1 MKKFLLALLTAVTA
15 AALFCGAAAP
25 VATYSASYDAPA
37 GINAIVVQ
45 DNSAAVILQ
54 AADIDHIRADYTYTS
69 SYAFESSKLYDFTV
83 AGSTLTVTKTRE
95 PNASL
100 IIQSEDTRSCTLT
113 LQVPR
118 QTLANITV
126 STTNDSITL
135 AGVSAQTASLTTD
148 NGRIE
153 VSNFNGSTLSGT
165 TRNGKITM
173 SGVTSQNVA
182 ATIQNSGTLKLENI
196 SANVCNAKVQNGSI
210 TGSVIGS
217 GSSYGFE
224 LAAGGGKI
232 RVSDASD
239 KNFLFFGKDT
249 LQQNADAPN
258 KLNLATP
265 RTATLRSSSSVKRT
279 LKMPVQHL
287 PHRHFFLSGYGQL
300 SQLTPMTTTPR
311 MTRMMPVARL
321 RVLASALLAKT
332 AAMRAHSRVK
342 PTQSTQTCQSGAP
355 PMAKWL
361 TAPVRAVK
369 VMMNTLVPTAVFS
382 S

>member
-15 AALFCGAAAP
+15 AAFFCGAAAS

-83 AGSTLTVTKTRE
+83 AGSTLTVTKTRS
-95 PNASL
+95 PTLL

-135 AGVSAQTASLTTD
+135 NGVSAQTASLTTD

-165 TRNGKITM
+165 TRNGKDHHEWRHLPEC
-173 SGVTSQNVA
+173 GRHHPEQRHPRWKTSLPTSATPRCRTA
-182 ATIQNSGTLKLENI
+182 ASPAPRRQRQPTALSCRRRR
-196 SANVCNAKVQNGSI
+196 S
-210 TGSVIGS
+210 
-217 GSSYGFE
+217 
-224 LAAGGGKI
+224 KI
-232 RVSDASD
+232 RVSDAND
-239 KNFLFFGKDT
+239 KNFLSRQGH

-258 KLNLATP
+258 KLNLATKNGD
-265 RTATLRSSSSVKRT
+265 VE
-279 LKMPVQHL
+279 VE
-287 PHRHFFLSGYGQL
+287 F
-300 SQLTPMTTTPR
+300 
-311 MTRMMPVARL
+311 
-321 RVLASALLAKT
+321 
-332 AAMRAHSRVK
+332 
-342 PTQSTQTCQSGAP
+342 
-355 PMAKWL
+355 
-361 TAPVRAVK
+361 VR
-369 VMMNTLVPTAVFS
+369 
-382 S
+382 

>member
-37 GINAIVVQ
+37 GINTIVVQ
-45 DNSAAVILQ
+45 DSSAAVVLQ
-54 AADIDHIRADYTYTS
+54 AADIDHIHADYTYTS

-95 PNASL
+95 PNSSL
-100 IIQSEDTRSCTLT
+100 IIQSQDTRSCTLT

-135 AGVSAQTASLTTD
+135 DGVSAQTASLTTD

-153 VSNFNGSTLSGT
+153 VSNFNGTSLSGT
-165 TRNGKITM
+165 TRN
-173 SGVTSQNVA
+173 VTSQNVA

-210 TGSVIGS
+210 TGSVIGN
-217 GSSYGFE
+217 GNSYGFE

-239 KNFLFFGKDT
+239 KNFLFSGKDT

-258 KLNLATP
+258 KLNLATKNGD
-265 RTATLRSSSSVKRT
+265 VE
-279 LKMPVQHL
+279 VE
-287 PHRHFFLSGYGQL
+287 F
-300 SQLTPMTTTPR
+300 
-311 MTRMMPVARL
+311 
-321 RVLASALLAKT
+321 
-332 AAMRAHSRVK
+332 
-342 PTQSTQTCQSGAP
+342 
-355 PMAKWL
+355 
-361 TAPVRAVK
+361 VR
-369 VMMNTLVPTAVFS
+369 
-382 S
+382 

>member
-15 AALFCGAAAP
+15 AAFFCGAAAP

-239 KNFLFFGKDT
+239 KNFVFFGKDT

-258 KLNLATP
+258 KLNLATKNGD
-265 RTATLRSSSSVKRT
+265 VE
-279 LKMPVQHL
+279 VEFVH
-287 PHRHFFLSGYGQL
+287 
-300 SQLTPMTTTPR
+300 
-311 MTRMMPVARL
+311 
-321 RVLASALLAKT
+321 
-332 AAMRAHSRVK
+332 
-342 PTQSTQTCQSGAP
+342 
-355 PMAKWL
+355 
-361 TAPVRAVK
+361 
-369 VMMNTLVPTAVFS
+369 
-382 S
+382 

>member
-15 AALFCGAAAP
+15 AALFCGAAAS

-37 GINAIVVQ
+37 GINTIVVQ
-45 DNSAAVILQ
+45 DSSAAVILQ

-69 SYAFESSKLYDFTV
+69 SYAFESSKLYDFMV
-83 AGSTLTVTKTRE
+83 AGSTLTVTKTQE

-100 IIQSEDTRSCTLT
+100 LIQSQDTRSCTLT

-118 QTLANITV
+118 QTLATITV

-135 AGVSAQTASLTTD
+135 NGVSAQTASLTTD

-217 GSSYGFE
+217 SYGLD

-258 KLNLATP
+258 KLNLATKNGD
-265 RTATLRSSSSVKRT
+265 VD
-279 LKMPVQHL
+279 VE
-287 PHRHFFLSGYGQL
+287 F
-300 SQLTPMTTTPR
+300 
-311 MTRMMPVARL
+311 
-321 RVLASALLAKT
+321 
-332 AAMRAHSRVK
+332 
-342 PTQSTQTCQSGAP
+342 
-355 PMAKWL
+355 
-361 TAPVRAVK
+361 VR
-369 VMMNTLVPTAVFS
+369 
-382 S
+382 

>member
-15 AALFCGAAAP
+15 AAFFCGAAAS

-95 PNASL
+95 PNSSL
-100 IIQSEDTRSCTLT
+100 IIQSQDTRSCTLT
-113 LQVPR
+113 LQIPR

-126 STTNDSITL
+126 ST
-135 AGVSAQTASLTTD
+135 TTD

-217 GSSYGFE
+217 GSSYGFD
-224 LAAGGGKI
+224 LAADGGKI
-232 RVSDASD
+232 RVSDAND
-239 KNFLFFGKDT
+239 KNFVFFGKDT

-258 KLNLATP
+258 KLNLATKNGD
-265 RTATLRSSSSVKRT
+265 VE
-279 LKMPVQHL
+279 VE
-287 PHRHFFLSGYGQL
+287 F
-300 SQLTPMTTTPR
+300 
-311 MTRMMPVARL
+311 
-321 RVLASALLAKT
+321 
-332 AAMRAHSRVK
+332 
-342 PTQSTQTCQSGAP
+342 
-355 PMAKWL
+355 
-361 TAPVRAVK
+361 VR
-369 VMMNTLVPTAVFS
+369 
-382 S
+382 